1 MNYRHP
7 ELRDRLA
14 SEYALGTLH
23 GLARKRFERLMRD
36 DADLRRSV
44 AEWQE
49 RLMPMAQA
57 IAPVNP
63 PKRVWRK
70 IEQRIQQP
78 RRKSNVLDSVNFWRG
93 LALVASSFAFGVM
106 LFFGIAP
113 QKEVLPNYVAVLAD
127 AKHQPVMTI
136 RYVKGQRE
144 LEVKVIQATTMTSE
158 QALEL
163 WTLPKGAAPQSL
175 GLVPA
180 SGAIKLKLASQ
191 PADTLPNVPALAI
204 SLEPK
209 GGSPTGAPTGP
220 VLYSGPL
227 IQI

>member
-23 GLARKRFERLMRD
+23 GMARKRFERLMRD
-36 DADLRRSV
+36 DADLRRVV

-70 IEQRIQQP
+70 IEQRIQQ
-78 RRKSNVLDSVNFWRG
+78 RQRKSSFLDSLNFWRG
-93 LALVASSFAFGVM
+93 LALIASSFAFGLL
-106 LFFGIAP
+106 LFSGIAP
-113 QKEVLPNYVAVLAD
+113 QRQDLPTYVAVLAD
-127 AKHQPVMTI
+127 GKHQPIMTV
-136 RYVKGQRE
+136 RYIQGQQE
-144 LEVKVIQATTMTSE
+144 LEVKMVQAPDVASDRS
-158 QALEL
+158 LEL
-163 WTLPKGAAPQSL
+163 WSLPKGGAPQSL

-180 SGAIKLKLASQ
+180 SGIVKLKLAAQ
-191 PADTLPNVPALAI
+191 LAGDLPQVPALAV

-209 GGSPTGAPTGP
+209 GGSTTGAPTGP
-220 VLYSGPL
+220 VLYVGPIL
-227 IQI
+227 KI

>member
-63 PKRVWRK
+63 PKRVW
-70 IEQRIQQP
+70 
-78 RRKSNVLDSVNFWRG
+78 VDS
-93 LALVASSFAFGVM
+93 LVEGCGTLV
-106 LFFGIAP
+106 
-113 QKEVLPNYVAVLAD
+113 V
-127 AKHQPVMTI
+127 
-136 RYVKGQRE
+136 RE
-144 LEVKVIQATTMTSE
+144 S
-158 QALEL
+158 L
-163 WTLPKGAAPQSL
+163 WFDCRAG
-175 GLVPA
+175 
-180 SGAIKLKLASQ
+180 
-191 PADTLPNVPALAI
+191 
-204 SLEPK
+204 
-209 GGSPTGAPTGP
+209 
-220 VLYSGPL
+220 
-227 IQI
+227 